1 MSGVG
6 WFEVDKDGLAKL
18 VRRKGLAFVLYELV
32 QNAWDTQATV
42 VHVTLD
48 AIPGRAMTLLRVQDN
63 DPDGFKFLSHG
74 YVLFAESIKKGDPE
88 KRGRFNLGE
97 KLVLAACETARL
109 SSTTGTIHFERDG
122 RELKRRETRERM
134 KEGSVFEAEIRMT
147 RAELADILE
156 ASKLL
161 LPPVTTTINGD
172 TLPTVTRLQTFEAAL
187 PTEVADED
195 GYLKRTVRK
204 TTINLYPAREGVSH
218 LYEMG
223 IPVVDIDLP
232 WSVEVMQK
240 VPLNSDR
247 DNVTPA
253 YRKAL
258 GVLVLN
264 AMHLEMKPEHAA
276 LPVIKEAMESPD
288 VAVEA
293 VNTILTHQYGAKRA
307 IFDLSDPESN
317 SKAFSNGYQVIPGG
331 AFTKATWANIRKAGA
346 ALPSGHTFPTK
357 QCYDAAGAPA
367 RRIPESEWTD
377 GMRAVATYAQAL
389 ALKLMGGR
397 AIMVTMENERSQ
409 WYAAN
414 YGNAHLTFNVPK
426 LGKAWFNLSG
436 NSENI
441 NDLLLHEFGH
451 EYSENHLEA
460 KYHKALTRMGAR
472 LAQLALTEPDFFRA
486 CLAQ

>member
-1 MSGVG
+1 MD
-6 WFEVDKDGLAKL
+6 WFSADKEGLSRLMKRRGLAW
-18 VRRKGLAFVLYELV
+18 ALYEVV
-32 QNAWDTQATV
+32 QNGLDQNVTCVNVELRPLAGVAQAWLICED
-42 VHVTLD
+42 D
-48 AIPGRAMTLLRVQDN
+48 
-63 DPDGFKFLSHG
+63 DPDGFENLTLAWT
-74 YVLFAESIKKGDPE
+74 LFADTGKRSDPT
-88 KRGRFNLGE
+88 KAGRFTMGE
-97 KLVLAACETARL
+97 KMVLALALEAKIST
-109 SSTTGTIHFERDG
+109 TTGTVIFNKDG
-122 RELKRRETRERM
+122 RHISKVKRNR
-134 KEGSVFEAEIRMT
+134 GSCIEVRLPMT
-147 RAELADILE
+147 RVEIEEVQQAAKRIIPRAGVKLTFNSEPIPE
-156 ASKLL
+156 RTHVASFEWH
-161 LPPVTTTINGD
+161 
-172 TLPTVTRLQTFEAAL
+172 LQTEF
-187 PTEVADED
+187 ADED
-195 GYLKRTVRK
+195 KFIRRTTRK
-204 TTINLYPAREGVSH
+204 TNVTLFEPLPGETAT
-218 LYEMG
+218 LYELG
-223 IPVVDIDLP
+223 LPVVPLDGMP
-232 WSVEVMQK
+232 WHVYVHQR

-426 LGKAWFNLSG
+426 LGKTWFDLSK
-436 NSENI
+436 NSEKI

-451 EYSENHLEA
+451 EYSENHLDA

-472 LAQLALTEPDFFRA
+472 LAQLALTEPDFFRDHHL
-486 CLAQ
+486 CIG